1 MLNACWLLS
10 QFLGCCFFLYDV
22 CGVLPGFLL
31 GVCLLGF
38 VWGLVPLWDL
48 DCFFV
53 FVGFWESLMNIMDFK
68 LLGFAG

>member
-1 MLNACWLLS
+1 MLA
-10 QFLGCCFFLYDV
+10 GCFPNFWDVVFFV
-22 CGVLPGFLL
+22 RCMWGLPGFLL

-53 FVGFWESLMNIMDFK
+53 FVGFWESLMSIMDFN